1 MNTSVVTALSAL
13 AGAAI
18 GSVSTVI
25 ASWLAQYAQA
35 RTQRRV
41 QNQVLRQELYR
52 QFVEESSKL
61 YLHALQNDHADV
73 AALMGLYAE
82 LSRMRILSSAA
93 VVDSADQLLRKIVN
107 TYLEPNK
114 TFPELQKMADSGLID
129 PLRNFSEAC
138 REEFRLRNSPT
149 SPHVPFFGVKQTRP
163 NASSDGVFMS
173 ARPSPTLLVLGARDA
188 RNDGGNVRL
197 VFA

>member
-1 MNTSVVTALSAL
+1 MNTSVVTALAAL

-18 GSVSTVI
+18 GSVSSVI

-35 RTQRRV
+35 RTQRRA

-52 QFVEESSKL
+52 QFIEESSKL

-82 LSRMRILSSAA
+82 VSRMRAMSSAA

-129 PLRNFSEAC
+129 PLRNFSAKPAVKNFSFVSPPSMSDPELPI
-138 REEFRLRNSPT
+138 LR
-149 SPHVPFFGVKQTRP
+149 
-163 NASSDGVFMS
+163 
-173 ARPSPTLLVLGARDA
+173 
-188 RNDGGNVRL
+188 
-197 VFA
+197 